1 MTSERHDPPSRA
13 PIDRPAEAGFTDVER
28 RLVAGGK
35 SLVTARKA

>member
-1 MTSERHDPPSRA
+1 MTTDQQAAPSRA
-13 PIDRPAEAGFTDVER
+13 PIDRLAAAGFTDVER